1 MGAASE
7 TLDEGVA
14 GLIELLGGPSGPPSL
29 EAMRTRPPVI
39 TELKGPPEPVD
50 HVADL
55 SIDGPGGDLGLR
67 LYRPRCVEPP
77 PLLVYL
83 HGGGWVVGDLDI
95 QDSLCRALA
104 NRAGCALLSVDY
116 RLAPEHPFPAAVED
130 TWAALEWAA
139 ANGADLGVDQQRLGI
154 AGDSAG
160 GHLAAVGALR
170 SRDRGSPRLGVC
182 AMLCPITDCR
192 TDDRSMMELAEGYFL
207 TRERMEWYWDQYA
220 PEGVDRTVPELS
232 PLRADLAGLAPAVVV
247 TAGLDPLRDQGVDF
261 ASACSAAGVDTV
273 LLHQAGTIHGF
284 LGFQAALPSSRGALD
299 EVAALIGRRLEAEQV
314 GGRSGP
320 IRREAVARAARERS
334 EQERE

>member
-1 MGAASE
+1 MGEASE
-7 TLDEGVA
+7 RLDEGVA
-14 GLIELLGGPSGPPSL
+14 RVLDLLGGPGGRPSL
-29 EAMRTRPPVI
+29 EAMRTRPPVVV
-39 TELKGPPEPVD
+39 ELKGPPEPVD

-67 LYRPRCVEPP
+67 LYRPECAEPP

-95 QDSLCRALA
+95 QDGLCRTLA
-104 NRAGCALLSVDY
+104 NRTGCALLSVDY

-130 TWAALEWAA
+130 SWAALEWAA
-139 ANGADLGVDQQRLGI
+139 ANSAALGVDPQRLGI

-160 GHLAAVGALR
+160 GNLAAVTALR
-170 SRDRGSPRLGVC
+170 ARDRGSPSLGVC

-192 TDDRSMMELAEGYFL
+192 TDDRSMIEMAEGYFL

-247 TAGLDPLRDQGVDF
+247 TAGFDPLRDQGVEF
-261 ASACSAAGVDTV
+261 AWACAAAGVDSV
-273 LLHQAGTIHGF
+273 LVHRAGTIHGF
-284 LGFQAALPSSRGALD
+284 LGFQAALPCSRGALD
-299 EVAALIGRRLEAEQV
+299 EVADLIARRLGA
-314 GGRSGP
+314 G
-320 IRREAVARAARERS
+320 A
-334 EQERE
+334 